1 MIVVLGLIL
10 MAAAAGVRGSQA
22 AHPQVPAPGDHVPGD
37 HVPGPPAR
45 RPRQSRRETPQSR

>member
-22 AHPQVPAPGDHVPGD
+22 AHPVPAPGDHVPGD